1 MSVRRSPSDPLPQL
15 RRGAKTSRYNLAE
28 LGAALMGHYP
38 LEALREMAADAAVIG
53 PRFWKKPEP
62 PVSHT
67 LLLE

>member
-1 MSVRRSPSDPLPQL
+1 
-15 RRGAKTSRYNLAE
+15 
-28 LGAALMGHYP
+28 MGHYP